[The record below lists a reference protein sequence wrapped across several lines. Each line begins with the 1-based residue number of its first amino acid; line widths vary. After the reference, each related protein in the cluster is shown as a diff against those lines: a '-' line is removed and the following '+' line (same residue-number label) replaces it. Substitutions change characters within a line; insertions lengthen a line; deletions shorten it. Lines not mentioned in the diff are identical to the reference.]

1 MSASSVRT
9 TVVVLSCAV
18 LLGCVSAPP
27 AVPPIGPVEDLPQS
41 SDSSHSPQSVF
52 EQQQRERALGFARQ
66 RRLSDAALAWEVLT
80 VLRPD
85 VVEYGDRLADT
96 QRQIDAAV
104 AERLPRA
111 AQTAQRGDVDA
122 AAQQYLAVL
131 ALQPTNE
138 AAADALR
145 ALERE
150 RNKRNYLGKFSRATL
165 TRRTMAEAEMPA
177 NFSAASGGL
186 AGRNDVEHAAMLA
199 GDGEFDDAI
208 GLLEHWLAVDRRDT
222 AARRQLANVYYRKA
236 ESLLPRDK
244 SAAVKALEKS
254 VRLDPTE
261 PRAAARL
268 RQLKGG
274 AVAPPATAASAVSP
288 GRTDLKP
295 VR

>member
-1 MSASSVRT
+1 MSASSVRA

-18 LLGCVSAPP
+18 LLGCVSTPP
-27 AVPPIGPVEDLPQS
+27 AMPPIGPVEDLPQS
-41 SDSSHSPQSVF
+41 SDSSLSPQSVF

-131 ALQPTNE
+131 ALQPRNE

-150 RNKRNYLGKFSRATL
+150 RNKRNYLGKYSRITI
-165 TRRTMAEAEMPA
+165 TRRAIADAEMPI
-177 NFSAASGGL
+177 NSSQM
-186 AGRNDVEHAAMLA
+186 AGHNEVEHAAMLA

-274 AVAPPATAASAVSP
+274 AVAPPAAAASAVSP

-295 VR
+295 VH